1 MIKKS
6 FNFTKKDLDS
16 LSIPT
21 QKMVAYSDTKEPK
34 LKLYITNTGK
44 KTFFLRTSINGRDER
59 IIIGSYPDLTI
70 TQAREK
76 ARELKGNIAS
86 GQNPAEEKR
95 KINQDITIAQF
106 FRIYIEKHSKN
117 NKTSKSIQS
126 EISLFNN
133 ELKNTIGYKKMLNL
147 TKSNI
152 EALFKNIVSAGKMA
166 TANRTLSLI
175 SGMYNRAIEWG
186 YQGINPA
193 KGIKKVKEKSR
204 KRFIMPDELSR
215 FFNTLD
221 IIGQAYPLFKNYI
234 LMSLYTGQRRGNILS
249 MRWDEIDLNLGIWF
263 IPMTKNGES
272 LNYPLTDEA
281 KNLLYEMKKSRTSKW
296 VFPSNLS
303 LSGHYEEPKRLW
315 RQLLNMANIEDLRIH
330 DLRRTLG
337 SYQAINGSSLQ
348 IIGQSLGHKSLQSTQ
363 VYARLMNAPILK
375 STNEALQLMNKYINN
390 VGK

>member
-1 MIKKS
+1 MCEEI
-6 FNFTKKDLDS
+6 NFFVGNNNCEKTTIFKA
-16 LSIPT
+16 IEFI
-21 QKMVAYSDTKEPK
+21 Q
-34 LKLYITNTGK
+34 TGK
-44 KTFFLRTSINGRDER
+44 NKDDF
-59 IIIGSYPDLTI
+59 II
-70 TQAREK
+70 
-76 ARELKGNIAS
+76 KG
-86 GQNPAEEKR
+86 K
-95 KINQDITIAQF
+95 
-106 FRIYIEKHSKN
+106 
-117 NKTSKSIQS
+117 
-126 EISLFNN
+126 EI
-133 ELKNTIGYKKMLNL
+133 
-147 TKSNI
+147 
-152 EALFKNIVSAGKMA
+152 
-166 TANRTLSLI
+166 
-175 SGMYNRAIEWG
+175 
-186 YQGINPA
+186 
-193 KGIKKVKEKSR
+193 SR

-303 LSGHYEEPKRLW
+303 LSGHYEEQKRLW
-315 RQLLNMANIEDLRIH
+315 KQLLNLAHIEDLRIH

-337 SYQAINGSSLQ
+337 CYQAINGSSLQ

-363 VYARLMNAPILK
+363 VYDRLMNALILK

-390 VGK
+390 VEN